1 MRILT
6 LNVDAGSLEPGDI
19 EGSIQRLAASPDRLT
34 AARGGML
41 LALVRLLQTDG
52 PHPEAWGYVLNRE
65 LTLMPANPA
74 NRVSVRVWTDWR
86 DYGPVRDGLPVLHYR
101 MQIQRRSSQRTVDAR
116 ADSPEEAKRIIYQ
129 AFGYLRE

>member
-1 MRILT
+1 
-6 LNVDAGSLEPGDI
+6 
-19 EGSIQRLAASPDRLT
+19 
-34 AARGGML
+34 
-41 LALVRLLQTDG
+41 
-52 PHPEAWGYVLNRE
+52 VLNRE